1 MNRSFK
7 EKCISV
13 ALSISLGAFVPSA
26 AFASQDEGNDSSGEW
41 SPLSQTDSSK
51 LEISNAKGLLSTDR
65 FAEVD
70 LPVRPSPVIQ
80 SSEEPQ
86 TRLLR
91 EGVDYTLSYEG
102 GDAVGPGRVIATGIG
117 NYTGTLEFPFEVEDR
132 IDLSKRFDFWLD
144 GTVQFYTGKPIEP
157 KVVFYRGLVEGR
169 DYEVNYSSNTN
180 RGTATATVVGIGRYK
195 GEVNRRFAIVNRSAV
210 DLSSGARISLVDGIS
225 ADGCSTYP
233 YRGTAVEPRVVVY
246 WDRDGSGSC
255 ELKKGEDYTVSYS
268 GNDAV
273 GVATVTVTGI
283 NGARGS
289 LSKEFRIAGDGG
301 IDISQCNLSEWNLDC
316 REYLYTGSAV
326 EPKLVWRDNFVEG
339 IDYTLSYRNN
349 KAIGTGT
356 VVVRGIG
363 SYTGASEIPFSI
375 VEKYGFLQY
384 SDVVAIDS
392 LDDMVYTG
400 EPLKPKPVLRDK
412 ETGEE
417 LVENR
422 DYRVVYENNVSVGTA
437 TIHIYE
443 GPYNYGVKYRGTAT
457 CTFNIVDK
465 LRKKIEE
472 PSARSLTY
480 NGSSQIGVASGK
492 GFVVSGGSATNA
504 GTYDATAS
512 LNDKGNCVWA
522 GTGKSDDIQ
531 VAWSIAPADIGMTSV
546 SKVGAQVWT
555 GSQVA
560 PDLDVSFNGVRLVE
574 GSDYVLSYGDNID
587 PGIDAGSV
595 TVSAVEGGNFTGTL
609 TVRFDIE
616 KQSEPVNPGPTLT
629 FPDVDYSSW
638 YGSAVSF
645 VTSKGLITGYADSGL
660 FGVGDTLTRAQLAT
674 ILYRNANPGVS
685 SDSRPSNTTGMPDVK
700 GGEWYTAGVNWAV
713 ENGVINGYA
722 DEQGNRF
729 AFGPDDP
736 VTFEQLITV
745 LANCSAK
752 SEDLPSAQESSKVL
766 SSFKD
771 GQSVSAWAQANMAWA
786 VGNGLVSG
794 YDEPDGQYL
803 RPGED
808 VARER
813 VAVILMRAFQSGILK

>member
-1 MNRSFK
+1 MSLPFK

-13 ALSISLGAFVPSA
+13 VLSISLGSFVPSA
-26 AFASQDEGNDSSGEW
+26 AFASQDEGNDGTGEW
-41 SPLSQTDSSK
+41 SSLSQTDSSK

-65 FAEVD
+65 FAEAD

-80 SSEEPQ
+80 SSEEDQ

-144 GTVQFYTGKPIEP
+144 GTVQFYTGEPIKP

-169 DYEVNYSSNTN
+169 DFEVNYSSNTN

-195 GEVNRRFAIVNRSAV
+195 GEVNLHFAIVSRSAV
-210 DLSSGARISLVDGIS
+210 DLSDGARISLVGGS
-225 ADGCSTYP
+225 ADGYSTYP
-233 YRGTAVEPRVVVY
+233 YRGTAVEPRVVVNY
-246 WDRDGSGSC
+246 RDSSGSC
-255 ELKKGEDYTVSYS
+255 ELKKGEDYIVSYS

-273 GVATVTVTGI
+273 GIATVTVTGI

-289 LSKEFRIAGDGG
+289 VSKEFRIAGDGG
-301 IDISQCNLSEWNLDC
+301 IDISKCHLGEHSLDC
-316 REYLYTGSAV
+316 SEYLYTGSAV

-349 KAIGTGT
+349 RAIGTGT
-356 VVVRGIG
+356 VVVRGVG
-363 SYTGASEIPFSI
+363 SYTGTSEIPFSI

-384 SDVVAIDS
+384 SDAVTINP
-392 LDDMVYTG
+392 LDDMAYTG
-400 EPLKPKPVLRDK
+400 EPLKPKLVLRDK

-480 NGSSQIGVASGK
+480 TGNSQIGVASGK

-504 GTYDATAS
+504 GVYNATAS
-512 LNDKGNCVWA
+512 LNDKENCVWA

-531 VAWSIAPADIGMTSV
+531 VTWSIAPADIGTTSV
-546 SKVGAQVWT
+546 SEVGVQAWT
-555 GSQVA
+555 GSQIA
-560 PDLDVSFNGVRLVE
+560 PELDVLFNGSRLVE
-574 GSDYVLSYGDNID
+574 NSDYTLSYGDNID
-587 PGIDAGSV
+587 PGVGAGSI
-595 TVSAVEGGNFTGTL
+595 TVSAVEGGNFTGAL

-616 KQSEPVNPGPTLT
+616 KQSEPVNPEPTLT
-629 FPDVDYSSW
+629 FPDVDYSLW

-752 SEDLPSAQESSKVL
+752 SEDLPSPQESSKVL

-786 VGNGLVSG
+786 VGNSLVSG

-803 RPGED
+803 RPGEE